1 MPATKTAFSSQ
12 PAPIASIPTFLTG
25 PQAEGLE
32 SAVYEKIRQRAYLL
46 FEESGRAPGKEDA
59 NWLEAESQ
67 VFHAGMDVRETATWV
82 SLNAFIPEAVAQS
95 LQIVVRPKRVLV
107 RATATRKLNS
117 VAASASDE
125 RAIFLAANLPAE
137 VDPETAAASFRDH
150 GLRLMIRKRTPD
162 RLPTS

>member
-12 PAPIASIPTFLTG
+12 PAPIASIPTFLSG
-25 PQAEGLE
+25 PQAEELE

-67 VFHAGMDVRETATWV
+67 VFRAGMDVRESATWV

-107 RATATRKLNS
+107 RATATRELNS
-117 VAASASDE
+117 VGASAPDQS
-125 RAIFLAANLPAE
+125 IFLAANLPAE